1 MGRQIIAMILESF
14 RSSSHTDLT
23 FTGKHLYELN
33 YPGDSKLNVFRTQW
47 IHILSAMREDDS
59 PKTWPLGTF
68 CLTRSKS
75 SSSMAFDIRFYRSLS
90 EGDANK
96 SYDYLMSMM
105 ARTIA
110 NEREERNRIDKTK
123 GVNQL
128 LGFQSIS
135 C

>member
-1 MGRQIIAMILESF
+1 MVKGRQIIAMILESF

-47 IHILSAMREDDS
+47 IHILSAMREDDK
-59 PKTWPLGTF
+59 PKDLALRDILF
-68 CLTRSKS
+68 DKIKS
-75 SSSMAFDIRFYRSLS
+75 SSSMAFDIRYYRSLS

-105 ARTIA
+105 ARPSPMSVKKGTGLIKL
-110 NEREERNRIDKTK
+110 RE
-123 GVNQL
+123 
-128 LGFQSIS
+128 
-135 C
+135 